1 VSVDAAVDSLLG
13 SQRSSDRRAGL
24 IKAAKEAMRR
34 REQNTHDGVTCH
46 DGGAVIT
53 ALVELYV
60 AVTLTIAV
68 TRWSE
73 RSS

>member
-1 VSVDAAVDSLLG
+1 VSVDAALDSLLG
-13 SQRSSDRRAGL
+13 SQRSSDRCAGL

-34 REQNTHDGVTCH
+34 REQNTHDG
-46 DGGAVIT
+46 GAVIA